1 MPGIAIS
8 LAGRLP
14 GMASRRVNG
23 PRRALVF
30 LVIGMVYLAAQ
41 WMREGQLR
49 IGEFVLWPRDQGVL
63 DSESSVRSRGSENAV
78 DQQRRPGKIER
89 LFAERRS
96 DVLVEVSGDVER
108 ILVDDNQGSRH
119 QRFILELAS
128 GHTVLVAHNI
138 DLARRVPLG
147 RGDRVEVKGEYE
159 WNDRGGV
166 LHWTHRDPQRRH
178 QGGWIKHRGETYQ

>member
-1 MPGIAIS
+1 
-8 LAGRLP
+8 
-14 GMASRRVNG
+14 MAFRGVKG

-30 LVIGMVYLAAQ
+30 LVIGLVYLGTQ

-49 IGEFVLWPRDQGVL
+49 IGEFVFWPRDQAVL
-63 DSESSVRSRGSENAV
+63 DAGGSVGSRGSENAA
-78 DQQRRPGKIER
+78 DEQTRSGQIER
-89 LFAERRS
+89 VFAERRS
-96 DVLVEVSGDVER
+96 DVLVEVRGDVER

-166 LHWTHRDPQRRH
+166 LHWTHRDPQHRH
-178 QGGWIKHRGETYQ
+178 QGGWIKHRRETYQ

>member
-1 MPGIAIS
+1 
-8 LAGRLP
+8 
-14 GMASRRVNG
+14 MAFRGVNG

-30 LVIGMVYLAAQ
+30 LVVGLVYLGAQ
-41 WMREGQLR
+41 WLREGQLR
-49 IGEFVLWPRDQGVL
+49 IGDVVLWPRDQVVL
-63 DSESSVRSRGSENAV
+63 DSGGSVDSPGSENV
-78 DQQRRPGKIER
+78 PGQIRPGKIER
-89 LFAERRS
+89 LFAAGRS
-96 DVLVEVSGDVER
+96 DVVVEVSGDVDR
-108 ILVDDNQGSRH
+108 VLADDNQGSRH

-147 RGDRVEVKGEYE
+147 RGDRVDIKGEYE

-178 QGGWIKHRGETYQ
+178 EGGSIRHRGETYQ

>member
-1 MPGIAIS
+1 
-8 LAGRLP
+8 
-14 GMASRRVNG
+14 MASRRISG
-23 PRRALVF
+23 PQRALVF
-30 LVIGMVYLAAQ
+30 LAIGIVYLTAQ

-49 IGEFVLWPRDQGVL
+49 FGEFVLWPRGQVVL
-63 DSESSVRSRGSENAV
+63 DSGDWPGSESASG
-78 DQQRRPGKIER
+78 RETRSGKIER

-96 DVLVEVSGDVER
+96 GVLVKVTGHVDR
-108 ILVDDNQGSRH
+108 ILTDDNQGSRH

-138 DLARRVPLG
+138 DLARRVPL
-147 RGDRVEVKGEYE
+147 RRADRVDIKGEYE

-178 QGGWIKHRGETYQ
+178 EGGWIKHRGQTYQ